1 MKRILLHQVAY
12 TSGGPNAVLD
22 SIAKSYLKEK
32 YQFLRLYETGACG
45 FNIISAI
52 KFVCNYRKKINES
65 NADIIYINGLHY
77 NGFLITLAAKLSNVK
92 KIAVCIH
99 GSDWDNPN
107 KSIRKKIL
115 MYIIEP
121 LTVRMADAMVTVC
134 KNELKCGA
142 LRIGGHG
149 NIFGEVYNQFPSIDY
164 NAYSYGTFRKSFGI
178 PDDKI
183 VVTNVGRCTKY
194 KGHEYLMQAIA
205 SITDDDFVFVIV
217 GGGEYEQK
225 YKDAFPER
233 IANGSLYVLGNR
245 TDVYSI
251 LRDSDIFVFPT
262 LNENHSIALME
273 AVNMHC
279 AVICT
284 NVGGNPE
291 VIDNNKT
298 GLVIPPRD
306 SYAIVKALFQLKDR
320 KQREFFS
327 EEAYK
332 VVSERFSLENTI
344 GRLETLFDKLS
355 ISI

>member
-22 SIAKSYLKEK
+22 SIANSYLKEK
-32 YQFLRLYETGACG
+32 YHFLRLYETGACG
-45 FNIISAI
+45 FNIFSAI
-52 KFVCNYRKKINES
+52 KFVCKYRKKINETNS
-65 NADIIYINGLHY
+65 DIIYINGLHY

-107 KSIRKKIL
+107 KSLRKKIL

-149 NIFGEVYNQFPSIDY
+149 NIFGEVYNQFPGIDY
-164 NAYSYGTFRKSFGI
+164 KSYQYGVFRKSMGI
-178 PDDKI
+178 PEDKI
-183 VVTNVGRCTKY
+183 LITNVGRCTKY
-194 KGHEYLMQAIA
+194 KGHEYLMRAIS
-205 SITDDDFVFVIV
+205 SISDKDFVFVIV
-217 GGGEYEQK
+217 GSGEYEQI
-225 YKDAFPER
+225 YKMAFADR
-233 IANGSLYVLGNR
+233 IKDGSLYVLGNR

-298 GLVIPPRD
+298 GLVIPARD
-306 SYAIVKALFQLKDR
+306 SNAIIKALFQLKN
-320 KQREFFS
+320 KSLREQFS
-327 EEAYK
+327 TKAYE
-332 VVSERFSLENTI
+332 VVSERFSVENTI
-344 GRLETLFDKLS
+344 GRLETLFDKL
-355 ISI
+355 